1 MPVSRLLPLLLA
13 VMLLCAC
20 SVSTP
25 ADGVPAEQGT
35 SPASPAPQQLVLP
48 YVSEASLNP
57 LSTTSRI
64 NQELGALLF
73 DPDVYKRQGLPS
85 ASRRPGKGP
94 WPLRPVSTVSC
105 SSLPVFVSTAVWP
118 LSLIHFSRHL
128 RQESQLI
135 GMIFQSFNLLM
146 QRTALQNVCFPLEL
160 VGTPKERARK
170 RAMELL
176 DIVGLSDRDVYKR
189 QSLLSVAENKSSLRS
204 WGVLS
209 IILRTS
215 L

>member
-48 YVSEASLNP
+48 YVSKASLNP

-73 DPDVYKRQGLPS
+73 DPLVELDDSLEPSLVLAEGRRGGKPGLRLDPPLVLHGPDGS
-85 ASRRPGKGP
+85 DTPELRRIYF
-94 WPLRPVSTVSC
+94 RD
-105 SSLPVFVSTAVWP
+105 LP
-118 LSLIHFSRHL
+118 
-128 RQESQLI
+128 
-135 GMIFQSFNLLM
+135 
-146 QRTALQNVCFPLEL
+146 
-160 VGTPKERARK
+160 
-170 RAMELL
+170 
-176 DIVGLSDRDVYKR
+176 
-189 QSLLSVAENKSSLRS
+189 
-204 WGVLS
+204 
-209 IILRTS
+209 
-215 L
+215 

>member
-48 YVSEASLNP
+48 YVSKASLNP

-73 DPDVYKRQGLPS
+73 DPLVELDDSLEPSLVLAESIDVDGLTVTVRLKPGLTFHDGS
-85 ASRRPGKGP
+85 PLTSQDVLDTLSRIQAGGTNYDARMDG
-94 WPLRPVSTVSC
+94 VV
-105 SSLPVFVSTAVWP
+105 
-118 LSLIHFSRHL
+118 
-128 RQESQLI
+128 
-135 GMIFQSFNLLM
+135 
-146 QRTALQNVCFPLEL
+146 
-160 VGTPKERARK
+160 TPKHT
-170 RAMELL
+170 
-176 DIVGLSDRDVYKR
+176 IVTR
-189 QSLLSVAENKSSLRS
+189 EE
-204 WGVLS
+204 
-209 IILRTS
+209 TT
-215 L
+215 